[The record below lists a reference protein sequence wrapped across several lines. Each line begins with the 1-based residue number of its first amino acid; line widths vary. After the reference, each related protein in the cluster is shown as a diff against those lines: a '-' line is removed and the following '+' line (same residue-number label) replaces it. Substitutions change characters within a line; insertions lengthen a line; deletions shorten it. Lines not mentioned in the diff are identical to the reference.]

1 MSATDFGF
9 CIGYTAP
16 GNLFVLS
23 TQSVILVEMNF
34 RSKESAIDLE
44 TTIFTI
50 FNESGWLTHRLKMGQ
65 KTLLI
70 NNFTGVETGKCPFL

>member
-23 TQSVILVEMNF
+23 TQSVMPFEMNF
-34 RSKESAIDLE
+34 RSKESAIDPE

-50 FNESGWLTHRLKMGQ
+50 FNESGSLSFIG
-65 KTLLI
+65 
-70 NNFTGVETGKCPFL
+70 